1 MSEGEPPIESQPP
14 RSALA
19 PSPGKG
25 PWIVAALVVLLLVGA
40 VTFWMT
46 RKGPPSPSPPPSP
59 EPVASPAPEPTPAPA
74 PAAPAEPAKLED
86 VSSDALYRAG
96 LKGDVHRRWAIV
108 TDNLAEG
115 VSPRKQLDFLA
126 PSKPFSVERRGE
138 VTVMSPA
145 SYRRYDS
152 FADAVGSVDVAK
164 LLAVYRTIHVE
175 LEHAYRALG
184 YPSASLDAVSVRAL
198 RRILAV
204 HAPKG
209 ELAVEETEAKGIYA
223 FADPKLEELGAVEK
237 HLLRMG
243 PRNLR
248 IIQGKAREILQQ
260 LGPVRVE
267 PGKQ

>member
-25 PWIVAALVVLLLVGA
+25 PWIVAAVVVLLLVGA

-46 RKGPPSPSPPPSP
+46 RKGAPPPPPP
-59 EPVASPAPEPTPAPA
+59 EPVAVPAPSPTPATAPA
-74 PAAPAEPAKLED
+74 PAAAGPATLED

-138 VTVMSPA
+138 VTVVSPA
-145 SYRRYDS
+145 SHHRYDA
-152 FADAVGSVDVAK
+152 FADAVGSVDVGK
-164 LLAVYRTIHVE
+164 LLTVYRTLHVE

-184 YPSASLDAVSVRAL
+184 YPEASLDAVSVRAL
-198 RRILAV
+198 RRILA
-204 HAPKG
+204 APVPTGDVVVEGTKG
-209 ELAVEETEAKGIYA
+209 GYV
-223 FADPKLEELGAVEK
+223 FSDPKLEELGPVEK
-237 HLLRMG
+237 HLVRMG
-243 PRNLR
+243 TRNER

-267 PGKQ
+267 AAQPKR